1 MELNDFYQLR
11 RKVGESGVIF
21 YFSGDLSQT
30 IIAAIGEALRVRLEG
45 EDVKG
50 STARRIFSTFIEMV
64 QNILN
69 YAETPNG
76 DDDRHTLHQ
85 GTIAIGRRD
94 ERFFI
99 VCGNVMGNEHV
110 PRIREKLERICA
122 MSLDEIKQEYKRRLR
137 EEPEPT
143 SKGAGLGFL
152 TVARDASEP
161 IEFSF
166 HPDLTDPQNH
176 SQFFLKASI

>member
-1 MELNDFYQLR
+1 MHLEDFYQLR
-11 RKVGESGVIF
+11 RKVGDSGVIF

-30 IIAAIGEALRVRLEG
+30 IIAAIGEALRVRLDEAG
-45 EDVKG
+45 VKG
-50 STARRIFSTFIEMV
+50 SVARRVFSTFVEMV

-69 YAETPNG
+69 YADTPG
-76 DDDRHTLHQ
+76 HDYSALHHGTLAIGHQ
-85 GTIAIGRRD
+85 G
-94 ERFFI
+94 ERFYI

-110 PRIREKLERICA
+110 PRIREKLERLCA
-122 MSLDEIKQEYKRRLR
+122 MSLDEIKQEYKRQLR

-166 HPDLTDPQNH
+166 HPDLHQPQ
-176 SQFFLKASI
+176 SKSLFFLKALI